1 MREILFKAKHKN
13 WRELP
18 KEEWW
23 VEGSYHH
30 QTDYY
35 GDPCDKHY
43 IIDGTETDM
52 EGYGGHYEIDPE
64 TLCQYICMNDNNGK
78 KIWENDIVSCEHE
91 KYPDDNPLEVYPL
104 LPDPIKY
111 RRNYAVEFINTG
123 SNYGYRLRNKSIHFM
138 LTGNVIYN
146 HKIEVIG
153 NIFDNTELL
162 KGDQSCT
169 DL

>member
-1 MREILFKAKHKN
+1 MREILFRAKRKN

-35 GDPCDKHY
+35 GESCDKHY

-52 EGYGGHYEIDPE
+52 EGYGEHYEIDPE
-64 TLCQYICMNDNNGK
+64 TLCQYIGLVDKNGK
-78 KIWENDIVSCEHE
+78 RIWENDIVSINTYSYMEPEEDYFGKIVYVEGWGCWCIQQ
-91 KYPDDNPLEVYPL
+91 PDDEKPIPLCECEGSYQT
-104 LPDPIKY
+104 D
-111 RRNYAVEFINTG
+111 RFVEG
-123 SNYGYRLRNKSIHFM
+123 D
-138 LTGNVIYN
+138 
-146 HKIEVIG
+146 
-153 NIFDNTELL
+153 IFDNPELL

>member
-1 MREILFKAKHKN
+1 MREILFRAKRKN

-18 KEEWW
+18 KEELW

-35 GDPCDKHY
+35 GESCDKHY

-52 EGYGGHYEIDPE
+52 EGYGEHYEIDPE
-64 TLCQYICMNDNNGK
+64 TLCQYIGLVDKNGK
-78 KIWENDIVSCEHE
+78 RIWENDIVSINTYSYMEPEEDYFGKIVYAEGWGCWCIQQ
-91 KYPDDNPLEVYPL
+91 PDDEKPIPLCECEGSYQT
-104 LPDPIKY
+104 D
-111 RRNYAVEFINTG
+111 RFVE
-123 SNYGYRLRNKSIHFM
+123 
-138 LTGNVIYN
+138 
-146 HKIEVIG
+146 G
-153 NIFDNTELL
+153 NIFDNPELL